1 MFITLANE
9 QTTKTKRFAKTLE
22 KNSLYSQ
29 RCSSYH
35 FLLSLTKKTLKPIE
49 KQSQKILL
57 SMCGAVSVVS
67 LTVLKPKTIFIQ
79 VFLMRVRSSV
89 NKVKEHIV
97 LGRDKLVCLILSNS
111 FIQD

>member
-35 FLLSLTKKTLKPIE
+35 FLLSLTKKNFETDRE
-49 KQSQKILL
+49 
-57 SMCGAVSVVS
+57 
-67 LTVLKPKTIFIQ
+67 TKPKNPAKHVRCRIGSVTNGIETKHY
-79 VFLMRVRSSV
+79 FLS
-89 NKVKEHIV
+89 K
-97 LGRDKLVCLILSNS
+97 
-111 FIQD
+111 FF